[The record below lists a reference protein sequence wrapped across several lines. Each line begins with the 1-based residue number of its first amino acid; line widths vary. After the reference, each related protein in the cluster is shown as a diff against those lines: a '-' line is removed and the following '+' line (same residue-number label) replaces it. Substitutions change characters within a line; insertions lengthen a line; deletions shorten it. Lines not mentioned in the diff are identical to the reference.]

1 MPEASGSE
9 YHIQIMGIKTWLTK
23 KFFNWYFSI
32 KPPEQVRYYKH
43 KSKERAKLVHNKDGT
58 LEMAIEGEKYHF
70 PGFPRGHVL
79 MGSLASL
86 KQTMKQTVFN
96 ELSKVIPDMVPEEQ
110 MCPFVKE
117 IYRVMTLIENAE
129 ITPDMKSEMHNM
141 KKILCFFLQED
152 DSYRFRVQWILERLN
167 MKKIKLSKA
176 DKYYFRAKW
185 FKVEHDIYD
194 Y

>member
-1 MPEASGSE
+1 M
-9 YHIQIMGIKTWLTK
+9 H
-23 KFFNWYFSI
+23 KFFNWYFRI
-32 KPPEQVRYYKH
+32 RPPEQVRYYKR
-43 KSKERAKLVHNKDGT
+43 KSKERAKLVHNKDGM
-58 LEMAIEGEKYHF
+58 LEMMIEGEKYNF

-86 KQTMKQTVFN
+86 KKTMKEAVFN
-96 ELSKVIPDMVPEEQ
+96 ELAKVIPDILPEEQ

-129 ITPDMKSEMHNM
+129 ITPDMKSEMRNA

-152 DSYRFRVQWILERLN
+152 DAYRFRVQWLFERLN
-167 MKKIKLSKA
+167 IKKCRLSKA
-176 DKYYFRAKW
+176 DRYYFSAKW
-185 FKVEHDIYD
+185 FKVYHTDLKGNPKFD